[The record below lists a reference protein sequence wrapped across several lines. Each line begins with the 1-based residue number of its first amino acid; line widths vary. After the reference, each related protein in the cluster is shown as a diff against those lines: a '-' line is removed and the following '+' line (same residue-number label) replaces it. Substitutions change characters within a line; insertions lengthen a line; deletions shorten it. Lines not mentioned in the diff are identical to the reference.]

1 LIAPRPSP
9 LNGGS
14 EKIAVRARLFARL
27 REQAGT
33 DDESVELPAGSTV
46 SDVYDAL
53 RTSHPGLVLDRN
65 AVRAALNQEF
75 ADWDALVADG
85 DEVAF
90 IPPVSGG
97 SHGPGVL
104 FELTSRPLDAR
115 RMETAVAHKGAG
127 AICTFTGVVR
137 DQSRGRSVTH
147 LEYEAYAEMAT
158 AKMREIAGEIGERW
172 PEARVAMAHR
182 TGRLEVGEPSVVV
195 SVSSPH
201 RAEAI
206 AACKWGIDRLKETV
220 PIRRRS
226 TPPTGPTGSREKKRK
241 LVLDPGHRQAVSNR
255 DDHALQPWM
264 LGDQL
269 VVERHVSRLLRFRL

>member
-1 LIAPRPSP
+1 MAVA
-9 LNGGS
+9 
-14 EKIAVRARLFARL
+14 IAVRARLFARL

-33 DDESVELPAGSTV
+33 DDENVELPAGSTV
-46 SDVYDAL
+46 SDVYEAL
-53 RTSHPGLVLDRN
+53 RRAHPALESNRN

-75 ADWDALVADG
+75 ADWEAVVADR

-97 SHGPGVL
+97 AHGAGVL
-104 FELTSRPLDAR
+104 FELTARPLDAR

-137 DQSRGRSVTH
+137 DNSRGRSVTH
-147 LEYEAYAEMAT
+147 LDYEAYDEMAT
-158 AKMREIAGEIGERW
+158 AQMRKIADEIGERW

-220 PIRRRS
+220 PVW
-226 TPPTGPTGSREKKRK
+226 KKEHAADGTYWIEGDEARK
-241 LVLDPGHRQAVSNR
+241 SSL
-255 DDHALQPWM
+255 
-264 LGDQL
+264 
-269 VVERHVSRLLRFRL
+269 

>member
-1 LIAPRPSP
+1 MAVA
-9 LNGGS
+9 
-14 EKIAVRARLFARL
+14 IAVRARLFARL

-33 DDESVELPAGSTV
+33 DDENVEVQAGSTV
-46 SDVYDAL
+46 SDVYEAL
-53 RTSHPGLVLDRN
+53 RRAHPALESNRN

-75 ADWDALVADG
+75 ADWDAVVADR

-97 SHGPGVL
+97 AHGAGVL
-104 FELTSRPLDAR
+104 FELTARPLDAR

-137 DQSRGRSVTH
+137 DSSRGRSVTH
-147 LEYEAYAEMAT
+147 LDYEAYGEMAT
-158 AKMREIAGEIGERW
+158 AQMRKIADEIGERW

-220 PIRRRS
+220 PVW
-226 TPPTGPTGSREKKRK
+226 KKEHATDGTYWIEGDEARK
-241 LVLDPGHRQAVSNR
+241 I
-255 DDHALQPWM
+255 
-264 LGDQL
+264 
-269 VVERHVSRLLRFRL
+269 